1 MSTFDKRQRE
11 STFAFSYRS
20 TWVPEHLA
28 PPGRRAPTRM
38 VQAVFVHVRRAIAA
52 ARSFPEG
59 FVEKS

>member
-1 MSTFDKRQRE
+1 MSNFDQRQRE
-11 STFAFSYRS
+11 PALAFSYRS

-28 PPGRRAPTRM
+28 PPGRRAPTRV
-38 VQAVFVHVRRAIAA
+38 VQAVLVHVRRAVAA